1 MFASY
6 KVMWKYAF
14 NFYSL
19 ENKKTFWQAFGL
31 HFAILLLVWLGGAL
45 WAPLL
50 ILALLY
56 SVCSLV
62 PVISLAVRRLH
73 DTDTT
78 GLYLFMIFIP
88 IAGIVFVTLKLLEKS
103 NYNPEKIKVKDKTKP
118 DSSNF
123 ENTPK
128 ETSPDVTKNES
139 SKPKDIDNLNGNSL
153 HNETDT
159 DKIINENASS
169 ENEDINK
176 FNENSQHPAT

>member
-103 NYNPEKIKVKDKTKP
+103 NYNPEKIKVKDETKP
-118 DSSNF
+118 DASNI

-128 ETSPDVTKNES
+128 ETSPDVTKKESSESEDNNNFNETTQHNES
-139 SKPKDIDNLNGNSL
+139 
-153 HNETDT
+153 DT

-169 ENEDINK
+169 ENEDIN
-176 FNENSQHPAT
+176 

>member
-6 KVMWKYAF
+6 KIMWKYAF

-103 NYNPEKIKVKDKTKP
+103 NYNPEKIKVKDETKP
-118 DSSNF
+118 DASNI

-139 SKPKDIDNLNGNSL
+139 SKPKDIDNLNENSQ

-169 ENEDINK
+169 ENEDIN
-176 FNENSQHPAT
+176 

>member
-6 KVMWKYAF
+6 KIMWKYAF

-103 NYNPEKIKVKDKTKP
+103 NYNPEKIKVKDETKP
-118 DSSNF
+118 NSSNF

-128 ETSPDVTKNES
+128 ETSPEVKEEES
-139 SKPKDIDNLNGNSL
+139 SKPKDIDNLNENSQ

-169 ENEDINK
+169 ENEDIN
-176 FNENSQHPAT
+176 

>member
-31 HFAILLLVWLGGAL
+31 HFAILLLVWLGGAI

-62 PVISLAVRRLH
+62 PVISLVVRRLH

-103 NYNPEKIKVKDKTKP
+103 TYNPEKIKVNDKTKP

-139 SKPKDIDNLNGNSL
+139 SKPKDIDNLNENSQ

-169 ENEDINK
+169 ENDVSKNATNEDT
-176 FNENSQHPAT
+176 EY

>member
-103 NYNPEKIKVKDKTKP
+103 NYNPEKIKVKDETKP
-118 DSSNF
+118 YSSNF

-128 ETSPDVTKNES
+128 ETSPEVKEEEEEESSESEDNNNFNETTQHNES
-139 SKPKDIDNLNGNSL
+139 
-153 HNETDT
+153 DT

-169 ENEDINK
+169 ENEDIN
-176 FNENSQHPAT
+176 

>member
-6 KVMWKYAF
+6 KIMWKYAF

-31 HFAILLLVWLGGAL
+31 HFAILLLVWLGGAI

-139 SKPKDIDNLNGNSL
+139 SKPKDIDNLNENSQ

-169 ENEDINK
+169 ENDVSKNATNEDT
-176 FNENSQHPAT
+176 EY

>member
-1 MFASY
+1 
-6 KVMWKYAF
+6 MWKYAF

-19 ENKKTFWQAFGL
+19 ENRKTFWQAFGL
-31 HFAILLLVWLGGAL
+31 HSAILLLVWLGGAL

-103 NYNPEKIKVKDKTKP
+103 NYNPEKIKVKDETKP
-118 DSSNF
+118 DASNF

-139 SKPKDIDNLNGNSL
+139 SKPKDIDNLNENSQ

-159 DKIINENASS
+159 DKTNKENASS
-169 ENEDINK
+169 ENDVSKNATNEDT
-176 FNENSQHPAT
+176 EY

>member
-31 HFAILLLVWLGGAL
+31 HFAILLLVWLGGAI

-78 GLYLFMIFIP
+78 GIYLFMIFIP

-103 NYNPEKIKVKDKTKP
+103 NYNPEKKKKKKKKTP
-118 DSSNF
+118 DASNI
-123 ENTPK
+123 ENPPK
-128 ETSPDVTKNES
+128 ETSPDEIKKGS
-139 SKPKDIDNLNGNSL
+139 SKPKDIDNLNENSQ

-169 ENEDINK
+169 ESDDINN

>member
-62 PVISLAVRRLH
+62 PVISLVVRRLH

-103 NYNPEKIKVKDKTKP
+103 TYNPEKIKVNDKTKP

-139 SKPKDIDNLNGNSL
+139 SKPKDIDNLNENSQ

-169 ENEDINK
+169 ENDVSKNATNEDT
-176 FNENSQHPAT
+176 EY

>member
-56 SVCSLV
+56 SICSLV

-128 ETSPDVTKNES
+128 ETSPDEIKKESSESEDNNNFNETTQHNES
-139 SKPKDIDNLNGNSL
+139 
-153 HNETDT
+153 DT

-169 ENEDINK
+169 ENEDIN
-176 FNENSQHPAT
+176 

>member
-31 HFAILLLVWLGGAL
+31 HFAILLLVWLSGAL

-103 NYNPEKIKVKDKTKP
+103 NYNPEKIKVKDETKP
-118 DSSNF
+118 DASNI

-139 SKPKDIDNLNGNSL
+139 SKSEDNNNFNETTQ
-153 HNETDT
+153 HNESDT

-169 ENEDINK
+169 ENDDIN
-176 FNENSQHPAT
+176 

>member
-103 NYNPEKIKVKDKTKP
+103 TYNPEKIKVKDETKP
-118 DSSNF
+118 DASNI

-128 ETSPDVTKNES
+128 ETSPEVKEKES
-139 SKPKDIDNLNGNSL
+139 SESEDNNNFNETTQ
-153 HNETDT
+153 HNEPDT

-169 ENEDINK
+169 ESDDIN
-176 FNENSQHPAT
+176 

>member
-6 KVMWKYAF
+6 KVMWKYSF

-45 WAPLL
+45 WTPLL

-78 GLYLFMIFIP
+78 GLYLFIIFIP

-103 NYNPEKIKVKDKTKP
+103 NYNPEKIKVKDETKL
-118 DSSNF
+118 DSSNY
-123 ENTPK
+123 ENTTK
-128 ETSPDVTKNES
+128 ETSPDVKEEES
-139 SKPKDIDNLNGNSL
+139 SESEDNNNFNETTQ
-153 HNETDT
+153 HNEPDT

-169 ENEDINK
+169 ENEDIN
-176 FNENSQHPAT
+176 

>member
-103 NYNPEKIKVKDKTKP
+103 TYNPEKIKVNDKTKP

-139 SKPKDIDNLNGNSL
+139 SKPKDIDNLNENSQ

-169 ENEDINK
+169 ENDVSKNATNEDT
-176 FNENSQHPAT
+176 EY

>member
-6 KVMWKYAF
+6 KIMWKYAF

-19 ENKKTFWQAFGL
+19 ENKKTFWQAFCL

-103 NYNPEKIKVKDKTKP
+103 TYNPEKIKVKDKTKP

-123 ENTPK
+123 ENTPNSTSSDEIKK
-128 ETSPDVTKNES
+128 ESSESEDNNNFNETTQHNES
-139 SKPKDIDNLNGNSL
+139 
-153 HNETDT
+153 DT

-169 ENEDINK
+169 ENDVSKNATNEDT
-176 FNENSQHPAT
+176 EY

>member
-6 KVMWKYAF
+6 KIMWKYAF

-103 NYNPEKIKVKDKTKP
+103 NYNPEKIKVKDETKP
-118 DSSNF
+118 DASNI

-139 SKPKDIDNLNGNSL
+139 SKPKDIDNLNENSQ

-169 ENEDINK
+169 ENDVSKNATNEDT
-176 FNENSQHPAT
+176 EY

>member
-6 KVMWKYAF
+6 KIMWKYAF

-139 SKPKDIDNLNGNSL
+139 SKPKDIDNLNENSQ

-169 ENEDINK
+169 ENDVSKNATNEDT
-176 FNENSQHPAT
+176 EY

>member
-6 KVMWKYAF
+6 KVLWKYAF

-103 NYNPEKIKVKDKTKP
+103 NYNPEKIKVKDETKP
-118 DSSNF
+118 DASNF
-123 ENTPK
+123 ENPQNS
-128 ETSPDVTKNES
+128 TSSDGVMIAK
-139 SKPKDIDNLNGNSL
+139 
-153 HNETDT
+153 
-159 DKIINENASS
+159 
-169 ENEDINK
+169 
-176 FNENSQHPAT
+176 

>member
-103 NYNPEKIKVKDKTKP
+103 NYNPEKIKVKDETKL

-123 ENTPK
+123 ENTPNS
-128 ETSPDVTKNES
+128 TSPDVTKNES
-139 SKPKDIDNLNGNSL
+139 SKPKDIVNLNENSQ

-169 ENEDINK
+169 ENEDIN
-176 FNENSQHPAT
+176 

>member
-6 KVMWKYAF
+6 KIMWKYAF

-103 NYNPEKIKVKDKTKP
+103 NYNPEKIKEKDETKP

-128 ETSPDVTKNES
+128 ETSPDEMKKGSSESEDNNNFNETTQHNES
-139 SKPKDIDNLNGNSL
+139 
-153 HNETDT
+153 DT
-159 DKIINENASS
+159 DKIINENASY
-169 ENEDINK
+169 ENEDIN
-176 FNENSQHPAT
+176 